1 MLYTVFIT
9 QWHHPCKGDWTEQ
22 IKTDLEDL
30 KIPCSFPYILSKSK
44 ESFKRIVKAKIEELS
59 LTYLKLSQQ
68 KHSKMVQ
75 LHYSDLKL
83 RHYFTDSKLTIAQK
97 QLMFRCRVRMEK
109 FGENFRGDASQ
120 LLCRL
125 CHEHADN
132 LEMAFQCQ
140 EIRKKLNVVGDPQ
153 DVYRARLQ

>member
-1 MLYTVFIT
+1 M
-9 QWHHPCKGDWTEQ
+9 D
-22 IKTDLEDL
+22 
-30 KIPCSFPYILSKSK
+30 
-44 ESFKRIVKAKIEELS
+44 
-59 LTYLKLSQQ
+59 
-68 KHSKMVQ
+68 Q

-153 DVYRARLQ
+153 DIYTEHGYNETIHTISEIMKIREQASN